1 MPTTHVAGVE
11 PGQRPLN
18 GPQTTGRDY
27 RNLSDAEFGV
37 RRENDVR
44 IPTRDGTVLL
54 ADVYRPDTDRP
65 VPALVAAA
73 PYPRQIQDLGAPT
86 GIIEA
91 GISDFWVP
99 RGYAHVIVNLRGMC
113 GSEGTWT
120 FFDSQERLDLHDIVE
135 WVAEQPWCDGQVGMI
150 GISYYA
156 MAMLA
161 AAVERPPH
169 LAAIFPFHATISGF
183 EFANH
188 NGLYSSGFMD
198 SWLSALALV
207 APRNRAFRS
216 PLVSLVRR
224 VLALPRVHRRFAT
237 FNGEA
242 ALAGLEK
249 VQHLPHAEHPWDDL
263 LRACGQEHPVRDA
276 WWDDR
281 ELVHRL
287 AAIDIPVY
295 LGTEWTNVPMHLPG
309 TLAAWEQLADKPN
322 VRLALLGD
330 HGLPWPWES
339 MHVEALAWFDHWLK
353 GRDTGTL
360 DGPPIRY
367 VLPGADGWR
376 TAEEWPPTADLT
388 ELALQADGRL
398 APDHGADTAGDRS
411 YDSAYGRLSWT
422 TTPLS
427 EDLDVLGHGELALT
441 AASTAT
447 DTGWIVLLED
457 LAPDGTATPVT
468 QGWLRAALREVDEAA
483 SAPGRPILPVRRAA
497 PIPIGEPVDYRIPL
511 VPTARRF
518 AAGHRVRLTVTS
530 DDTVPGSRPMLG
542 FTHTPVATTATNTVH
557 ATSRLLLPVAPS
569 ITTPENQERS

>member
-1 MPTTHVAGVE
+1 MSTTHVAGVE

-27 RNLSDAEFGV
+27 RNLSAAEFGV

-54 ADVYRPDTDRP
+54 ADVYRPDTDRQ

-216 PLVSLVRR
+216 PLVSLARR

-263 LRACGQEHPVRDA
+263 LRACGHEHPVRDA

-281 ELVHRL
+281 ELVSRL

-339 MHVEALAWFDHWLK
+339 MHVEALAWFDQWLK
-353 GRDTGTL
+353 GRDTGIL
-360 DGPPIRY
+360 EGPRIRY

-376 TAEEWPPTADLT
+376 TAEEWPPTADLI

-398 APDHGADTAGDRS
+398 APDPGADAAGERS
-411 YDSAYGRLSWT
+411 YDSAYGRVAWT
-422 TTPLS
+422 TAPLS

-441 AASTAT
+441 ATSTAE

-457 LAPDGTATPVT
+457 LAVDGTATPIT
-468 QGWLRAALREVDEAA
+468 QGWLRAALREVDEQK
-483 SAPGRPILPVRRAA
+483 SVPGRPILPVRRAV
-497 PIPIGEPVDYRIPL
+497 PIPIGELVEYRIPL
-511 VPTARRF
+511 VPAARRF
-518 AAGHRVRLTVTS
+518 AAGHRIRLTVTS

-542 FTHTPVATTATNTVH
+542 FTHTPVASTATNTVH
-557 ATSRLLLPVAPS
+557 ATSRLLLPVAP
-569 ITTPENQERS
+569 